1 MLRSMARM
9 SRKSKAADPATNM
22 GSADD
27 LAKAGRLKQMRMV
40 AGIVRKSNPKALP
53 IVIGSGLGTLVILV
67 IVGLVTGLAGLLIPL
82 GVLLGVLVAVILF
95 GRFAQSAQYSA
106 IEGQPGA
113 AAAVLENMRGS
124 WTVTPAIAANRN
136 MDVVHRAVGKPGVIL
151 VGEGSPARLASLLAA
166 EKKRVARV
174 AYEVPITEFQV
185 GNEEGQ
191 VPISKLQRKIMRL
204 PRKLKPDAISDINHR
219 LKALQPSLQAPKGP
233 LPRNVRQPK
242 MPRPK
247 AR

>member
-1 MLRSMARM
+1 M
-9 SRKSKAADPATNM
+9 SRKSGAADPAVTRDT
-22 GSADD
+22 AED
-27 LAKAGRLKQMRMV
+27 LAKAGRLKQIRMV
-40 AGIVRKSNPKALP
+40 AGLVRKSNPKAMP
-53 IVIGSGLGTLVILV
+53 IVLGSGLGTLVILV
-67 IVGLVTGLAGLLIPL
+67 VVGLLTGLASFLIPL
-82 GVLLGVLVAVILF
+82 GVLLGVLVTTVLF

-113 AAAVLENMRGS
+113 AAAVLENMRGN

-151 VGEGSPARLASLLAA
+151 VGEGSPSRLAGLLAA

-174 AYEVPITEFQV
+174 AYEVPIIEFQV
-185 GNEEGQ
+185 GNDEGQ
-191 VPISKLQRKIMRL
+191 VPINKLQRKIMRL
-204 PRKLKPDAISDINHR
+204 PRQLKPDAVSDLNHR
-219 LKALQPSLQAPKGP
+219 LKALQPSLQPPKGP
-233 LPRNVRQPK
+233 IPRNVRQPK

>member
-1 MLRSMARM
+1 MLRSMARTW
-9 SRKSKAADPATNM
+9 RKSKAADPAANT
-22 GSADD
+22 GTVD
-27 LAKAGRLKQMRMV
+27 LASAGRLKQMRMV
-40 AGIVRKSNPKALP
+40 AGIIRKANPKAMP
-53 IVIGSGLGTLVILV
+53 IVIGSGLATLVVLV
-67 IVGLVTGLAGLLIPL
+67 IVGLVTGLQALLIPL

-113 AAAVLENMRGS
+113 AAAVLENMRGN

-151 VGEGSPARLASLLAA
+151 VGEGSPTRLASLLAA

-174 AYEVPITEFQV
+174 AYEVPITEYQI
-185 GNEEGQ
+185 GDGEGQ
-191 VPISKLQRKIMRL
+191 IPISKLQRKIMRL
-204 PRKLKPDAISDINHR
+204 PRQLKPAAVSDINHR
-219 LKALQPSLQAPKGP
+219 LKALQPSLQVPKGP

>member
-1 MLRSMARM
+1 M
-9 SRKSKAADPATNM
+9 SRKSESADPVVNSNTAE
-22 GSADD
+22 D
-27 LAKAGRLKQMRMV
+27 LAKAGRLKQIRLV
-40 AGIVRKSNPKALP
+40 AGLVNKANPKAMP

-67 IVGLVTGLAGLLIPL
+67 VVGLLTNLASFLIPL

-113 AAAVLENMRGS
+113 AAAVMENMRGN

-136 MDVVHRAVGKPGVIL
+136 MDVVHRAVGRAGVIL
-151 VGEGSPARLASLLAA
+151 VGEGSPNRLASLLAA
-166 EKKRVARV
+166 EKKRVSRV
-174 AYEVPITEFQV
+174 AYEVPITEFQI
-185 GNEEGQ
+185 GTDEGQ
-191 VPISKLQRKIMRL
+191 IPISKLQRKIMRL
-204 PRKLKPDAISDINHR
+204 PRQLKPAAVSDLNHR

-233 LPRNVRQPK
+233 IPRNVRQPK